1 MEDLAIIRREFTN
14 KRAAEYRSRGYEVW
28 QDEPLDFMPGFRA
41 DLLVRKN
48 DETRVIAV
56 QTRTGLSVTPALKEL
71 AEVISPM
78 PGWSFDLL
86 LVSEPERLDKPECA
100 KPLDAAG
107 ISRSIA
113 EAESTLHAG
122 FRGPAFLMA
131 WSACEAAVRILLA
144 AEDFEIDR
152 ITQAQYILGH
162 AVLRGVISH
171 NDLGFLSDMLA
182 YRNAIVHGFEVENFD
197 AERTIKLIAAANK
210 LERACAALELADGAS
225 VVRVDALNPLDVPA
239 RLDEL
244 RAMQDGWLDGA
255 TGKAPSLP
263 GLEWL
268 STNFERHYSGDLP
281 LPHLY
286 PTPDGGVEAEWSMG
300 AQAVIFEIHL
310 DSRQGEWLQFAK
322 EGDDDVVS
330 QTLNL
335 ADESDWIW
343 LCNEVRQAH
352 EAVA

>member
-1 MEDLAIIRREFTN
+1 MEDLAIIRREFAN

-113 EAESTLHAG
+113 EAESALHAG
-122 FRGPAFLMA
+122 FRGAAFLMA

-152 ITQAQYILGH
+152 ITQARYILGH
-162 AVLRGVISH
+162 AVFRGVISH
-171 NDLGFLSDMLA
+171 NDHGFLSDMLA
-182 YRNAIVHGFEVENFD
+182 YRNAIVHGFEVEDFD

-244 RAMQDGWLDGA
+244 RGMQDGWLDGN
-255 TGKAPSLP
+255 GKAPSLS
-263 GLEWL
+263 GLDWL
-268 STNFERHYSGDLP
+268 STAFQQHFPDDAP
-281 LPHLY
+281 LPFTY
-286 PTPDGGVEAEWSMG
+286 PTPEGSIQLEWTLGTQDVSLRVDLNARSAIWHRLDLSDISDDGEE
-300 AQAVIFEIHL
+300 EEL
-310 DSRQGEWLQFAK
+310 NL
-322 EGDDDVVS
+322 DDVTGWNWLSKNILQLSEES
-330 QTLNL
+330 Q
-335 ADESDWIW
+335 
-343 LCNEVRQAH
+343 
-352 EAVA
+352 